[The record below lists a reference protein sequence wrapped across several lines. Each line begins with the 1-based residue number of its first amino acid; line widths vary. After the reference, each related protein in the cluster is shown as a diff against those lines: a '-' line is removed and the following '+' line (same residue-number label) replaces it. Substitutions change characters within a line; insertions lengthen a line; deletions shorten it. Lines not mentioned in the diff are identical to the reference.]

1 MFQQQQQDEIPPPKD
16 DAKIMGKYKN
26 FISSVS
32 KPDDSESTTT
42 MNNIEQLLE
51 NEKKQMNAE
60 PWNKLDKRLK
70 IQKLHAYAEKY
81 GKENAIPMKEIKGLK
96 TFFSECLTKDKLAK
110 VKDVEY
116 DRENGVI
123 NGIPSLFLHPSS
135 RAFTLRNLD
144 KKVSTLK
151 SLTPK
156 KNITPKAQD
165 DE

>member
-1 MFQQQQQDEIPPPKD
+1 MFKQQQDETPPPKD

-32 KPDDSESTTT
+32 KPDDSDSTIT
-42 MNNIEQLLE
+42 MNKIDQLLE
-51 NEKKQMNAE
+51 KEKKQMSAE

-70 IQKLHAYAEKY
+70 IQKLHAFAEKY
-81 GKENAIPMKEIKGLK
+81 GKDTALSMKEIKSLK
-96 TFFSECLTKDKLAK
+96 TFFSECLSKDKLAK

-116 DRENGVI
+116 ERETGVI
-123 NGIPSLFLHPSS
+123 NSIPSLFLHPSS
-135 RAFTLRNLD
+135 RAFTLRNLE

-156 KNITPKAQD
+156 KNVAPEYDGEI
-165 DE
+165 